1 MTVAIVG
8 GGIAGLATAYY
19 LNRQGRKVIV
29 FEREAAAGGITQS
42 DQLQGYTIDRGP
54 NGFLTNVPE
63 TLELAKALG
72 LADELAVAGELAQHR
87 FLYHHGTLQA
97 LPTSPM
103 AFLRTRL
110 VSGRAKARLL
120 CEPFAPKRPPGVDET
135 VYEFAQRRVGAEF
148 AEVFMRAMVLGITAG
163 DAKAISL
170 AALFPRLRRLED
182 DYGSLVRALL
192 ATVLKRRQGTGGPA
206 GPGGR
211 LTSFK
216 HGGIARLTRAL
227 AEQLGQRVRTG
238 AAVVGLQRCDYAQRG
253 RCDTGTYT
261 LTLASGEQC
270 QASAV
275 VLATPAFVSADLLAP
290 LLPEAAAE
298 LAAIP
303 YAGVRVLG
311 LGFNRQDVPH
321 PLNGFGYLVVPGEG
335 QQILGC
341 LWTSSLFPT
350 QAPPGKVLLRVIGG
364 GVFDPDFVTID
375 DSEALRIVQH
385 DLRLSLGLTQ
395 APELVHQVTWPQGIP
410 QYLVGHSAR
419 VARIMTA
426 TQALPGLY
434 LTGNAYYGVG
444 LNDCV
449 RDAQRVT
456 RAIATAIRPANS

>member
-8 GGIAGLATAYY
+8 GGIAGLTTAYY
-19 LNRQGRKVIV
+19 LSRQGHQVIV

-42 DQLQGYTIDRGP
+42 DQLQGYTVDRGP

-63 TLELAKALG
+63 TLELAKTLG
-72 LADELAVAGELAQHR
+72 LEEELAVAGELAQHR
-87 FLYHHGTLQA
+87 FLYHHGALQA

-103 AFLRTRL
+103 AFVRTRL
-110 VSGRAKARLL
+110 VSAKAKARLL
-120 CEPFAPKRPPGVDET
+120 CEPFAPKRPAGIDET
-135 VYEFAQRRVGAEF
+135 VYEFAQRRVGTEF
-148 AEVFMRAMVLGITAG
+148 AEVFMRAMVVGITAG

-170 AALFPRLRRLED
+170 AALFPRMRQLED

-192 ATVLKRRQGTGGPA
+192 ATVLRRRKGTGGPA

-211 LTSFK
+211 LTSFQ

-238 AAVVGLQRCDYAQRG
+238 AAVVGLQRCD
-253 RCDTGTYT
+253 TGTYT
-261 LTLASGEQC
+261 LTLASGEQY
-270 QASAV
+270 QSRAV

-303 YAGVRVLG
+303 YAGVRLLG

-321 PLNGFGYLVVPGEG
+321 PLNGFGYLAVPGEG
-335 QQILGC
+335 QRILGC

-385 DLRLSLGLTQ
+385 DLRLSLGITK
-395 APELVHQVTWPQGIP
+395 APEMVYQLAWPRGIP
-410 QYLVGHSAR
+410 QYLVGHSTR
-419 VARIMTA
+419 VARIMAA
-426 TQALPGLY
+426 TQSLPGLY

-449 RDAQRVT
+449 RDAQRIT

>member
-1 MTVAIVG
+1 VTVAIVG

-19 LNRQGRKVIV
+19 LGREGREVVV

-42 DQLQGYTIDRGP
+42 DHLQGYTIDRGP

-87 FLYHHGTLQA
+87 FLFKDGTLQA

-103 AFLRTRL
+103 AFVRTRL
-110 VSGRAKARLL
+110 VSAKAKARLL
-120 CEPFAPKRPPGVDET
+120 LEPFAPKRPAGSDET
-135 VYEFAQRRVGAEF
+135 VYEFAQRRVGTEF
-148 AEVFMRAMVLGITAG
+148 AEVFMRAMVVGITAG

-170 AALFPRLRRLED
+170 AALFPRMRRLED

-192 ATVLKRRQGTGGPA
+192 ATVLRRRKGTGGPA

-211 LTSFK
+211 LTSFQ
-216 HGGIARLTRAL
+216 HGGIALLTHAL
-227 AEQLGQRVRTG
+227 AAQLGQRVRTG
-238 AAVVGLQRCDYAQRG
+238 AAVVGLERCNK
-253 RCDTGTYT
+253 TGNYT
-261 LTLASGEQC
+261 VILASGEQY

-290 LLPEAAAE
+290 LLPETAAE

-311 LGFNRQDVPH
+311 LGFNRRDVPH

-335 QQILGC
+335 QRILGC

-364 GVFDPDFVTID
+364 GVFDPDFVTLD
-375 DSEALRIVQH
+375 DAEALRIVQH

-395 APELVHQVTWPQGIP
+395 EPEMVYQIAWPRGIP

-419 VARIMTA
+419 VARIMA
-426 TQALPGLY
+426 AAQALPGLY

-449 RDAQRVT
+449 RDAQRVA
-456 RAIATAIRPANS
+456 RAITTAIRPINS

>member
-8 GGIAGLATAYY
+8 GGIAGLTTAYY
-19 LNRQGRKVIV
+19 LSRQGREVVV
-29 FEREAAAGGITQS
+29 FEREAAAGGLTQS

-63 TLELAKALG
+63 TLALAESLG
-72 LADELAVAGELAQHR
+72 LADELATASELAQHR
-87 FLYHHGTLQA
+87 FLYQNGALQA

-103 AFLRTRL
+103 AFVRTRL
-110 VSGRAKARLL
+110 VSAKAKARLL
-120 CEPFAPKRPPGVDET
+120 FEPFAPKRPAGIDET
-135 VYEFAQRRVGAEF
+135 VYEFARRRVGEEF
-148 AEVFMRAMVLGITAG
+148 ATVFMRAMVLGITAG

-170 AALFPRLRRLED
+170 AALFPRMRQLED
-182 DYGSLVRALL
+182 HYGSLSQALL
-192 ATVLKRRQGTGGPA
+192 ATVLKRRKGTGGPA

-216 HGGIARLTRAL
+216 HGGIARLTHAL

-238 AAVVGLQRCDYAQRG
+238 AAVVGLQGCG
-253 RCDTGTYT
+253 TSTYT

-270 QASAV
+270 QAGAV

-311 LGFNRQDVPH
+311 LGFNRRDVPH

-335 QQILGC
+335 QRILGC

-350 QAPPGKVLLRVIGG
+350 QAPPGKVLLRILGG
-364 GVFDPDFVTID
+364 GVFDPDFVTLD

-385 DLRLSLGLTQ
+385 DLQLSLGLTQ
-395 APELVHQVTWPQGIP
+395 EPELVYQLAWPRGIP

-419 VARIMTA
+419 VARIMAA
-426 TQALPGLY
+426 TQSLPGLY

-449 RDAQRVT
+449 RDAQRVA
-456 RAIATAIRPANS
+456 RAITTAMT